1 MAESVADTIESAREM
16 TVEMEECSYVITPPQ
31 VKQSAP
37 IRFVKITHKDAN
49 GKPVSVSHVHL
60 LGALLDDRRVR

>member
-1 MAESVADTIESAREM
+1 MAESVADTTDGEM
-16 TVEMEECSYVITPPQ
+16 TSEMEECSYVITPPQ

-49 GKPVSVSHVHL
+49 GKAVSVSHVHL
-60 LGALLDDRRVR
+60 LGALLNNRRAG